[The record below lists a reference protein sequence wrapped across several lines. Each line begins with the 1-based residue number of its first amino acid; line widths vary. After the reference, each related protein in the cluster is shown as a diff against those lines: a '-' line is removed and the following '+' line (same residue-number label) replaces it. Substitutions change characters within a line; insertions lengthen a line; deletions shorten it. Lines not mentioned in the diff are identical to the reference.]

1 ESEGSE
7 ITLKGIWIDQVEG
20 GVKNAASVYG
30 LAQTVG
36 FTILPDL
43 FFRVRADDKGM
54 DKLVTK
60 EEFEKKLKDVLV
72 SINKNVDS
80 LKEFNEKVRE
90 VLKRKL
96 TQYYT
101 WKTRTYQEL
110 RTRKRFTVKYLR
122 QHYDVIKLYMGWIK
136 PYLRNV
142 KRMHLDEKKQL
153 SYELISA
160 FEGAMLEIEIL
171 ATKPGKGKFQPCIL
185 NQFVFRSMPAMQYV
199 QEGYQRGPTHV
210 GRLDWTM
217 RAYVWTTD
225 QIKSYLKMKEEED
238 LELLGS
244 INASIQEAMDAL
256 GENLWDYLEGEGE
269 KVKKPPEFEK
279 KKEEAK
285 KQSAAEPFTALW
297 DGFKELF
304 GSLAKM
310 PELKGFSL
318 KAGSAEENYETAE
331 AFGGVKS
338 NLKFDC
344 WLVYKNYKKSHK
356 LLTW

>member
-1 ESEGSE
+1 
-7 ITLKGIWIDQVEG
+7 
-20 GVKNAASVYG
+20 
-30 LAQTVG
+30 
-36 FTILPDL
+36 
-43 FFRVRADDKGM
+43 
-54 DKLVTK
+54 
-60 EEFEKKLKDVLV
+60 
-72 SINKNVDS
+72 
-80 LKEFNEKVRE
+80 
-90 VLKRKL
+90 
-96 TQYYT
+96 
-101 WKTRTYQEL
+101 
-110 RTRKRFTVKYLR
+110 
-122 QHYDVIKLYMGWIK
+122 
-136 PYLRNV
+136 
-142 KRMHLDEKKQL
+142 
-153 SYELISA
+153 
-160 FEGAMLEIEIL
+160 
-171 ATKPGKGKFQPCIL
+171 
-185 NQFVFRSMPAMQYV
+185 
-199 QEGYQRGPTHV
+199 
-210 GRLDWTM
+210 M